1 VANSV
6 PHRFRQSVRRRS
18 HDALERVRHARH
30 PLHGWKKWSLIL
42 LQWLA
47 LLVVVF
53 ALVNLAL
60 GLSVQSRE
68 DRGRRFV
75 HVATALWFS
84 PLDGQTA
91 VPTAFERLYGDEL
104 GRDPDASDIR
114 GYFERRLDGTIVLD
128 QIMTEQLVDRFGGVD
143 ARTFPAGVYV
153 GVRALGPDG
162 LPFVP
167 VTKYLAHF
175 LFFPRHAYILV
186 VPETGPAQVFSASL
200 TGHFDAD
207 ADNEQH
213 LAARIGDY
221 APGAYDFPSSGQA
234 VHELTLITRDPQ
246 ETAGALEQLSRAKA
260 DLEDAEIDYGVLA
273 PNSNTVIGCILE
285 DAGVMSRA
293 ERSSAL
299 LAVRAPGVGAACR

>member
-1 VANSV
+1 M
-6 PHRFRQSVRRRS
+6 
-18 HDALERVRHARH
+18 RHARH

-84 PLDGQTA
+84 PLDGRTA
-91 VPTAFERLYGDEL
+91 DPTAFARLYGDEL
-104 GRDPDASDIR
+104 GSDPDANEVR

-128 QIMTEQLVDRFGGVD
+128 QIMTEHLVDRFEGVN
-143 ARTFPAGVYV
+143 AQTFPAGVYV

-200 TGHFDAD
+200 NGHFDED
-207 ADNEQH
+207 ADDQQH
-213 LAARIGDY
+213 LAAQIGDY
-221 APGAYDFPSSGQA
+221 GPGAYDFPSSGQA
-234 VHELTLITRDPQ
+234 VHELTMVTRDPA
-246 ETAGALEQLSRAKA
+246 ETEAALESLSRAK
-260 DLEDAEIDYGVLA
+260 DRLDAAGIEYGVLA

-285 DAGVMSRA
+285 DAGVMSQA
-293 ERSSAL
+293 QRSSAL